1 MRSIISVE
9 ITPTNINDAEK
20 LAGFFALLVQT
31 DPSLGVSIS
40 SGGGI
45 IVNGTG
51 ELQLE
56 MIVDRIAR
64 ELSVQVQ
71 VTKPKVIYL
80 EPIMLVQLT
89 VASDVR
95 DALIADLRAREG
107 RIESISPTI
116 KALVPLAAIVGYPEY
131 VRAVTNGHGELSITF
146 SSYEETTE
154 LERRPLVR

>member
-1 MRSIISVE
+1 MRPIISFE
-9 ITPTNINDAEK
+9 ITPTNVNDGGK
-20 LAGFFALLVQT
+20 LARFFALLVQT
-31 DPSLGVSIS
+31 EPSLRVSVS
-40 SGGGI
+40 SGGRI
-45 IVNGTG
+45 TVSGTG

-71 VTKPKVIYL
+71 ATKPKVIYL

-89 VASDVR
+89 VAPDTR
-95 DALIADLRAREG
+95 DALIADLKAREG
-107 RIESISPTI
+107 RIETISPTI
-116 KALVPLAAIVGYPEY
+116 KALVPLASIVGYPEY

-154 LERRPLVR
+154 LVRRQPFC